1 MVEEFHQAPAASEH
15 IDEAEI
21 IRRYEEKKRLLG
33 AEGVSREMR
42 GVFKEAFREHVS
54 EKVGALAPSAA
65 AVTPVDD
72 DDALNRQAGKEAKT
86 ELESL
91 ISLALEK
98 GVYQAVRKATFE
110 TPYLI
115 DALHDELADHYYD
128 KLIAAGKLSG

>member
-1 MVEEFHQAPAASEH
+1 MVEEFHQTSQSAEH

-33 AEGVSREMR
+33 TEGLSREMR

-54 EKVGALAPSAA
+54 EKIGDLAPSSA
-65 AVTPVDD
+65 AVTAADD
-72 DDALNRQAGKEAKT
+72 DDALDRQAGKATKT

-91 ISLALEK
+91 ISTALEK
-98 GVYQAVRKATFE
+98 GVYQAVRKAARE